1 MKRCCKLCI
10 EMSPKRGRIPKLSIF
25 LKSGAVK
32 EKYQNLYY
40 LPSDIVVLEL
50 PDSRTLKQPKKRKQY
65 DQFLGDYAKLNGRS
79 YRKEEDYSQE
89 KQAIF
94 CAIKTSRDIK
104 ICSRTRNRLEF
115 CFIDV
120 FKASD
125 KKSGLSKCSE
135 DDESSITFFK
145 NEHLPIVENFSL
157 PNGVVQHGCLSP
169 ELDLT
174 FKSANEERKSMPEF
188 SEDNYSSST
197 FFKNEHLPIAG
208 PASFEENC
216 SLPNSDVQHGFL
228 SPELDPISESI
239 NEELDRI
246 FGLLNAEEY
255 SVAQELYSSPAAV
268 GKSEKAVEEKACEA
282 AVFFGFQESIQMFAD
297 PSDLRHG
304 DLMNDPDFNDKRL
317 PYRNSAHLCS
327 DVSLNSDFKVI
338 FFSP

>member
-174 FKSANEERKSMPEF
+174 FKSANE
-188 SEDNYSSST
+188 
-197 FFKNEHLPIAG
+197 G